1 MGKISLTTEDN
12 KPVLFSK
19 GFYMQVFRLTIGP
32 YCTAVIALLGF
43 SHSLSAQDFEGLRVT
58 MCGTSSPLPA
68 PGRAQAC
75 VAVET
80 PEHLYVVDAGSGSAA
95 AANLSG
101 LPMGKLRGIL
111 VTHFHSDH
119 ISDIG
124 DFNLSSWVAG
134 RPEPMQIIGPEGVGR
149 VVEGFNIAYELDRG
163 YRVAHHGAELLNPE
177 LGVLESRTVGEGVIV
192 EEDGLRITAFEVSH
206 PPLEPAFG
214 YRLDYGDRSVVIS
227 GDSLVTEKIIEISD
241 GADVVLH
248 DAMALQLVRG
258 AEGMTR
264 STGNTRLATVL
275 HDIQDYH
282 ASTADLKQLVE
293 QADVGQLALYHLV
306 PAPRNDTALGV
317 YANSMP
323 EGAVITEDG
332 MVFSLPTGSDEIVIE

>member
-1 MGKISLTTEDN
+1 MRS
-12 KPVLFSK
+12 
-19 GFYMQVFRLTIGP
+19 FRLTLGL
-32 YCTAVIALLGF
+32 YCTVVIASLG
-43 SHSLSAQDFEGLRVT
+43 LSQALFAQDLEGLKVT

-80 PEHLYVVDAGSGSAA
+80 PDHLYIVDAGSGSSAT
-95 AANLSG
+95 ANLSS
-101 LPMGKLRGIL
+101 LPMEKLRGIL
-111 VTHFHSDH
+111 ITHFHSDH

-124 DFNLSSWVAG
+124 DFNLNSWVAG
-134 RPEPMQIIGPEGVGR
+134 RPEPMQIIGPEGVDR

-177 LGVLESRTVGEGVIV
+177 LGVLESRTVEEGVIV
-192 EEDGLRITAFEVSH
+192 EEDGLRITSFEVSH
-206 PPLEPAFG
+206 PPIEPAFG
-214 YRLDYGDRSVVIS
+214 YRLDYGGRSVVIS
-227 GDSLVTEKIIEISD
+227 GDSLVTEKIIRISD

-282 ASTADLKQLVE
+282 GSTADLKQLVE
-293 QADVGQLALYHLV
+293 QANVGQLALYHLV
-306 PAPRNDTALGV
+306 PAPRNDMALGV
-317 YANSMP
+317 YVNSMP

-332 MVFSLPTGSDEIVIE
+332 MVFSLPAESNEIVIE